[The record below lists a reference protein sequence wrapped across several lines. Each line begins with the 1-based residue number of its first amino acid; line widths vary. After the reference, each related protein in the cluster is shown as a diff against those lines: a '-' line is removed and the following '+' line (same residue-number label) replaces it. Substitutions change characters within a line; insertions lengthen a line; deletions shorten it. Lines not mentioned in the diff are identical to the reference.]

1 MANIRSSF
9 RFRSS
14 RAHVVV
20 TASPSAWRNS
30 FQRRCDHLRSW
41 RIRHAS
47 GWRAEV
53 GVLLLLALSQAQARN
68 NEQPSA
74 GFVVGDIRI
83 EGLQRIAEGTVLN
96 SLPINV
102 GDRLDTRHIQEA
114 IRSLFATGFFQD
126 VELRRDGGTLLVV
139 VLERPSIEKFEI
151 KGNKDVKT

>member
-1 MANIRSSF
+1 M
-9 RFRSS
+9 
-14 RAHVVV
+14 
-20 TASPSAWRNS
+20 
-30 FQRRCDHLRSW
+30 
-41 RIRHAS
+41 
-47 GWRAEV
+47 
-53 GVLLLLALSQAQARN
+53 LLLLALSQAQAQN

-126 VELRRDGGTLLVV
+126 VELRRDGDTLVIA
-139 VLERPSIEKFEI
+139 VLERPSIQEF
-151 KGNKDVKT
+151 